1 MLLHRNAELN
11 DVLTAGA
18 KKYDF
23 DVASPRLSTLCEPD
37 TDKLGGDIQGFDDP
51 YPFHPTGVGMIR
63 MAAAVSRVV
72 HPTD

>member
-1 MLLHRNAELN
+1 
-11 DVLTAGA
+11 VLTAGA

-23 DVASPRLSTLCEPD
+23 NLASPRLSPLCEPD
-37 TDKLGGDIQGFDDP
+37 TDKLGADVQGFGDK

-63 MAAAVSRVV
+63 MAAGVARVI